1 MSMDSK
7 PTTALPTGAS
17 HRRSSSGI
25 SDDAAKSAHDFMAG
39 TIRRSSSGVT
49 DDAARAAREFM
60 HSPKGSGPG
69 LNDDLAD
76 KMHRFMEG
84 PATHRESHSKY
95 LPDVTVPGITDEVA
109 EEALEFVDG
118 VEKMGGG
125 EPTQEKSR
133 NNTK

>member
-1 MSMDSK
+1 MSADTK

-25 SDDAAKSAHDFMAG
+25 SDDAAQTAHDFMAG

-60 HSPKGSGPG
+60 RSSKGSGPG

-76 KMHRFMEG
+76 KMHQFMQG
-84 PATHRESHSKY
+84 PATHRESHSKH
-95 LPDVTVPGITDEVA
+95 LPDVTLPGITDEVA
-109 EEALEFVDG
+109 EEALEFVDAM
-118 VEKMGGG
+118 EKAGQ
-125 EPTQEKSR
+125 TEKE
-133 NNTK
+133 K